1 MKKLFKQGMVI
12 FLLSLS
18 IAGFSNDT
26 LKSTQGIGITNKG
39 QLLDTN
45 INSPVIKK
53 VNDNVYLNIVGKDNT
68 NVIIEIYYQGY
79 DLAYKEKHSK
89 VSSLWR
95 TYDFSTSK
103 KGNYTFYIKVGKET
117 HKEIINIK

>member
-1 MKKLFKQGMVI
+1 MVI